1 MRIERVYDLTLGC
14 RADGSNEAIVFV
26 QLALTGLSNCGKYYT
41 EKYAEDDGDAASTYT
56 GIILGLFVCLFTCLF
71 CT

>member
-1 MRIERVYDLTLGC
+1 MRIERVDILTLGC

-26 QLALTGLSNCGKYYT
+26 QLSMVFLIVENTT
-41 EKYAEDDGDAASTYT
+41 HRDMQRVMGDAASTYT
-56 GIILGLFVCLFTCLF
+56 CIILGWFVCLFTYLF